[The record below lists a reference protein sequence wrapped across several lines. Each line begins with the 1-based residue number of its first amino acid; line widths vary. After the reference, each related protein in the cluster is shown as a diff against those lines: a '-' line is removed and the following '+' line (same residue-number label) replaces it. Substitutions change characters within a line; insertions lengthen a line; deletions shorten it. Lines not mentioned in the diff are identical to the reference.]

1 MEDMEDTMALIVLDR
16 KPEDPTLAP
25 RGWHELYL
33 VIDRDGEHR
42 WEMMWCTGGDVYPI
56 GEAWLTVAT
65 AKEGVLVLGADDL
78 DEIRA
83 TLEPLAAR
91 RDVAALREAIDR
103 LDIRGLREA
112 CPASLFIGDDLRSAW
127 PEHLTLRKAV
137 TEAYATAERDGV
149 CIVGDIKEAL
159 LHLAEAEARRGR
171 PLSPHQRRALREAG
185 RKV

>member
-1 MEDMEDTMALIVLDR
+1 MDMEDTMALIVLDR
-16 KPEDPTLAP
+16 DPEDSTLAP

-42 WEMMWCTGGDVYPI
+42 WEMMWCTSGHVYPI

-103 LDIRGLREA
+103 LDIRKA
-112 CPASLFIGDDLRSAW
+112 CPASLFIGDELRCAW
-127 PEHLTLRKAV
+127 PHHLTLRKAA

-149 CIVGDIKEAL
+149 FIVGDIKEAL
-159 LHLAEAEARRGR
+159 LDLAAAEARRGR

>member
-1 MEDMEDTMALIVLDR
+1 MEDTMSETLIVLDR
-16 KPEDPTLAP
+16 EPEDSTLAP

-42 WEMMWCTGGDVYPI
+42 WEMMWCTGGNIYPI

-78 DEIRA
+78 AEIRA

-103 LDIRGLREA
+103 LDIRGLEA
-112 CPASLFIGDDLRSAW
+112 CPASLFIGDELRSAW
-127 PEHLTLRKAV
+127 PQHLTLRKAA
-137 TEAYATAERDGV
+137 TEAYANAERDGV
-149 CIVGDIKEAL
+149 FIVGDIKEAL
-159 LHLAEAEARRGR
+159 LNLAEAEARRGR